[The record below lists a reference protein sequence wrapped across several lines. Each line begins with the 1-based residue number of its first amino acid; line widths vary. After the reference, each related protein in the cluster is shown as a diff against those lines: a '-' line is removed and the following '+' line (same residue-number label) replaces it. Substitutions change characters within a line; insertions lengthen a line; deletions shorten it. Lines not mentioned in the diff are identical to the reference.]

1 MLEFPNILE
10 AVDAH
15 LERTGEAPAA
25 FGRRV
30 ANDPR
35 LIFDLRGGRSIGTR
49 LLKRIVDA
57 INDERE
63 AIGGGE

>member
-1 MLEFPNILE
+1 MLEFPNVLE
-10 AVDAH
+10 AVNAH

-35 LIFDLRGGRSIGTR
+35 LIFDLRAGRSVGTG

-57 INDERE
+57 INERE
-63 AIGGGE
+63 AVGGGE